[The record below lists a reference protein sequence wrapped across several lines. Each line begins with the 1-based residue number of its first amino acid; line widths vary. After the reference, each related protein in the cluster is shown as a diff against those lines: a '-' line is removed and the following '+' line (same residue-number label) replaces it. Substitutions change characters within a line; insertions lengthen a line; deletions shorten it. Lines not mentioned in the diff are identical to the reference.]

1 MKTDVRVTLRALT
14 PTPQG
19 VGVFLSDGLK
29 IIAIFVDPLVA
40 QAIALG
46 AEGVRPPR
54 PLTHDLAMSLLAGF
68 GARLTKVIV
77 HELRGETFY
86 ARLCLSQENEAGR
99 HLFEVDARPSDAIA
113 LALRQPCPMYV
124 RREVW
129 DQAGDMSWALE
140 QALKNGEGESRN
152 PESPKGEP

>member
-1 MKTDVRVTLRALT
+1 MKTDVRVTLRALA

-29 IIAIFVDPLVA
+29 VIAIFVDPLVA

-86 ARLCLSQENEAGR
+86 ARLCLSQENESGR

-140 QALKNGEGESRN
+140 QAQKNGEGESRN
-152 PESPKGEP
+152 PEPTKGEP